1 MSSEAVPTTLLEEI
15 EERAALPTTQVT
27 LRQLYEFARDADER
41 TYIHAAQFLHREMPI
56 RFAGKVKELESI
68 PGGLFQVPSIQTVRD
83 WYIESFFEITRFPF
97 PRTVED
103 DRRFSELVARI
114 KYRHRNQVQVMA
126 RGIQEFLRRN
136 PVSQLDEEALHQFL
150 DRFYMSRIG
159 IRVLLGHHTALH
171 EKLPGW
177 SGIICA
183 RTAAGEVTERAC
195 AEAADLCRRTYGEP
209 PPVRLLGRT
218 NLHFKYI
225 PSHLFH
231 MVFEL
236 AKNSFRAVIDH
247 HGERNGGL
255 PPVTIVIAGGTE
267 DVSLKVSDEGGGIP
281 RSCIDKVWNY
291 TYTTANPELY
301 PYTGDDSLMAGM
313 GHGLPLCRLYA
324 RYFGGDLQLVSLEGY
339 GTDAYL
345 HLSRLGNT
353 LEAIP

>member
-1 MSSEAVPTTLLEEI
+1 MSTTEIPASLLEKI
-15 EERAALPTTQVT
+15 EEYAAHPTTQVT
-27 LRQLYEFARDADER
+27 LRQLYEFARSANER
-41 TYIHAAQFLHREMPI
+41 TYIRSAQFLHREMPI
-56 RFAGKVKELESI
+56 RLAGKVKELENI
-68 PGGLFQVPSIQTVRD
+68 PGGLFEVPSVQTVRD
-83 WYIESFFEITRFPF
+83 WYIESFREITAFPF

-103 DRRFSELVARI
+103 DRKFSELLAQI

-136 PVSQLDEEALHQFL
+136 PSSALDEEALRHFL
-150 DRFYMSRIG
+150 DGFYMSRIG

-183 RTAAGEVTERAC
+183 RTSPKEVAERAM
-195 AEAADLCRRTYGEP
+195 AEAGDLCRRTYGEP
-209 PPVRLLGRT
+209 PPVRIVGKTTLS
-218 NLHFKYI
+218 FKYI

-247 HGERNGGL
+247 HGDQNGSL
-255 PPVTIVIAGGTE
+255 PPVTVVIAGGVE
-267 DVSLKVSDEGGGIP
+267 DVSLKISDEGGGIP

-291 TYTTANPELY
+291 TYTTANPELF
-301 PYTGDDSLMAGM
+301 PYTGDDSLMAGL

-324 RYFGGDLQLVSLEGY
+324 RYFGGDLQLISLEGY
-339 GTDAYL
+339 GTDSYL